1 MALKKYFAAFVF
13 GLIGIFA
20 FAPFSIKPL
29 ILVSYAYLI
38 RSLLSKNTHTLKK
51 LISWAIGHWG
61 FGMSW
66 LIVSVYYYGETTIL
80 ISLVIFILLTLFLT
94 LCFGLPLIALK
105 YRLFSGKEGSKHLK
119 IFSISSALILFELSR
134 YYLLN
139 GVPWLI
145 PGTVFLDT
153 PLHSI
158 YSFVGVT
165 GGSFIVYLFAAS
177 IAIFWEYRYKIF
189 FGSFLLFIPII
200 DKYEKTEFDFNVSII
215 QPSSDPFQ
223 KYNLGYKSYIENNI
237 LDLLKATSLESQM
250 IVLPEAELPY
260 SLNSN
265 NFKKFINKINKKDK
279 EIIMGVWNIDD
290 KTLFNSLINVN
301 TNEIYNKRHLV
312 PFGEYIPFTSSLRGL
327 IDFFDMPMSNV
338 THGSGIQ
345 DNIQV
350 SSLEGVKFS
359 PLICFD
365 VAFGNSVRKSNISSN
380 FIINVS
386 NDTWFGKS
394 MGPYQHLEI
403 TRIRAIENNK
413 WIIRSTND
421 GISAIISN
429 NGTIVD
435 KIDKN
440 ISGVI
445 NSGINFTYNRSIYN
459 IYGHYIPFILALIIV
474 LTSLII
480 HTCSKRE
487 KY

>member
-265 NFKKFINKINKKDK
+265 NFKKFINKISKKDK

-350 SSLEGVKFS
+350 SSPRRCKIL
-359 PLICFD
+359 
-365 VAFGNSVRKSNISSN
+365 
-380 FIINVS
+380 
-386 NDTWFGKS
+386 TT
-394 MGPYQHLEI
+394 HL
-403 TRIRAIENNK
+403 
-413 WIIRSTND
+413 
-421 GISAIISN
+421 
-429 NGTIVD
+429 
-435 KIDKN
+435 
-440 ISGVI
+440 
-445 NSGINFTYNRSIYN
+445 F
-459 IYGHYIPFILALIIV
+459 
-474 LTSLII
+474 
-480 HTCSKRE
+480 
-487 KY
+487 

>member
-105 YRLFSGKEGSKHLK
+105 YKLFSGKEGSKHLK

-158 YSFVGVT
+158 YYFFGVT

-435 KIDKN
+435 KLDKN

-459 IYGHYIPFILALIIV
+459 IYGHYIPIILALIIV

-480 HTCSKRE
+480 YTCSKRE

>member
-1 MALKKYFAAFVF
+1 MALKQYFTAFVF

-38 RSLLSKNTHTLKK
+38 RSILFENNYTFKK

-66 LIVSVYYYGETTIL
+66 LIVSVYYYGETSIL
-80 ISLVIFILLTLFLT
+80 VSLVIFVLLTLFLT

-105 YRLFSGKEGSKHLK
+105 YRLFSGKAESKHLK
-119 IFSISSALILFELSR
+119 ILSISSLLILFELSR

-153 PLHSI
+153 PLHTI
-158 YSFVGVT
+158 YSLVGVT
-165 GGSFIVYLFAAS
+165 GGSFVVYLIATS
-177 IAIFWEYRYKIF
+177 IAIFWEHRYKIF
-189 FGSFLLFIPII
+189 FGSLVLFIPII
-200 DKYEKTEFDFNVSII
+200 DKYERTEFDFNVSII

-237 LDLLKATSLESQM
+237 LDLIKDTSAESQM

-265 NFKKFINKINKKDK
+265 DFSQFINKINKKDK
-279 EIIMGVWNIDD
+279 EIIMGVWNIND

-338 THGSGIQ
+338 THGSSIQ
-345 DNIQV
+345 DNIQMSIV
-350 SSLEGVKFS
+350 DGVNFS

-365 VAFGNSVRKSNISSN
+365 VAFGNTVRKSNISSN

-394 MGPYQHLEI
+394 MGPYQHLAI

-413 WIIRSTND
+413 WIIRATND
-421 GISAIISN
+421 GISAIITN

-445 NSGINFTYNRSIYN
+445 NSGINFTYKRSLYN
-459 IYGHYIPFILALIIV
+459 IFGHYIPFILALIMV
-474 LTSLII
+474 LTSFII
-480 HTCSKRE
+480 DLCSKRK

>member
-1 MALKKYFAAFVF
+1 MALKQYFTAFVF

-38 RSLLSKNTHTLKK
+38 RTILFENIHTLKK

-66 LIVSVYYYGETTIL
+66 LIVSVYYYGETSIL
-80 ISLVIFILLTLFLT
+80 ISLVIFVLLTLFLT

-105 YRLFSGKEGSKHLK
+105 YRLFSSKVGSKHLK
-119 IFSISSALILFELSR
+119 ICSISSLLILFELSR

-158 YSFVGVT
+158 YSLVGVT
-165 GGSFIVYLFAAS
+165 GGSFIVYLIATS
-177 IAIFWEYRYKIF
+177 IATFWEHRYKIF
-189 FGSFLLFIPII
+189 FGSLILFIPII
-200 DKYEKTEFDFNVSII
+200 DKNVKTEFDLNVSII

-237 LDLLKATSLESQM
+237 LNLIKDTSAESQI

-265 NFKKFINKINKKDK
+265 DFSQFINKINKKDK
-279 EIIMGVWNIDD
+279 EIIMGVWSIDD

-312 PFGEYIPFTSSLRGL
+312 PFGEYIPFISSLRGL

-338 THGSGIQ
+338 AHGSSIQ
-345 DNIQV
+345 ENIQI
-350 SSLEGVKFS
+350 SSLDGISFS

-365 VAFGNSVRKSNISSN
+365 VAFGNTVRKSNISSN

-394 MGPYQHLEI
+394 MGPYQHLAI

-413 WIIRSTND
+413 WIIRATND
-421 GISAIISN
+421 GISAIITN

-445 NSGINFTYNRSIYN
+445 NSGINFTYKRSLYN
-459 IYGHYIPFILALIIV
+459 IFGHYIPFIFAIIMV
-474 LTSLII
+474 VTLFII
-480 HTCSKRE
+480 DLCSKRK